1 VAVINLAFLL
11 VFLRQNGAFARL
23 ARPIYR
29 IIAAA
34 KKAAVMRRGKI
45 FPFGLQRLACARW
58 GKKKKAPAW
67 HFYYVLKRL
76 RSRAFAAC
84 FRGVRVKAK

>member
-29 IIAAA
+29 IIAPAM
-34 KKAAVMRRGKI
+34 KALQCSGGRYFPPRKSDFAVWRGA
-45 FPFGLQRLACARW
+45 G
-58 GKKKKAPAW
+58 
-67 HFYYVLKRL
+67 
-76 RSRAFAAC
+76 
-84 FRGVRVKAK
+84 